1 MNVAELMRQAQRM
14 QAEVQRQLRELVVEG
29 SAGGGLV
36 VVKLNGLKELLAVRI
51 DRQALEGEEP
61 ALVEDLVMA
70 AWEEAQRR
78 LTQESQ
84 EVLARLG
91 LPPGVGGLL

>member
-78 LTQESQ
+78 LTQESR

>member
-14 QAEVQRQLRELVVEG
+14 QAEVQRQLRELAVEG

-61 ALVEDLVMA
+61 GLLEDLVMA
-70 AWEEAQRR
+70 AWEEASRR
-78 LTQESQ
+78 LAQESQ
-84 EVLARLG
+84 AVLARLG
-91 LPPGVGGLL
+91 LPPGMGGLL